1 MMGPFMVLDP
11 PSVWMGVYA
20 TGYLVAALGA
30 AIWRF
35 SRRDL

>member
-1 MMGPFMVLDP
+1 MIGPFMVLFP
-11 PSVWMGVYA
+11 PSVWMGIYA
-20 TGYLVAALGA
+20 LGYLAAALGA